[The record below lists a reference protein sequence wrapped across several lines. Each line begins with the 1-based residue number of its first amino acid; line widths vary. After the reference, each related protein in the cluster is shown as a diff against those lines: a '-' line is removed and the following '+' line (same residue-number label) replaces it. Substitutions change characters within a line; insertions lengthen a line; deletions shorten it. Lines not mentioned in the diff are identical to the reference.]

1 MIGDTLHDL
10 TDVELK
16 EELGIEI
23 LGHRKLIL

>member
-1 MIGDTLHDL
+1 MIGETLHDL
-10 TDVELK
+10 TDRELK

>member
-16 EELGIEI
+16 EELGIDI